1 MHTNPQI
8 AEGARSLV
16 LALAL
21 SGCAVGMDRADGRTS
36 GRDAAN
42 PGRDARTLGREAGG
56 RRDGGTPA
64 HDAGTPGW
72 DTGTSARDGGA
83 PSLPI
88 PGGSAGQPGAT
99 GWQHT
104 GVVLHGCE
112 NLVSGGKYVLAG
124 LPPPGRVVDGC
135 DFSGKQ
141 VRITGGGEVIL
152 RRSRVVNNDY
162 GDTEGAAIYVAD
174 GAGPVTIEDV
184 EIDTT
189 DHDARG
195 GDPSAGGD
203 PRQDRTIAVRKNN
216 ALKVII
222 RRVYAHDTTRGIDIT
237 SQNNI
242 EIVDTYHG
250 PNVSPPVGQRPGQ
263 GCPGTERKHSSAI
276 RAAGSTSNIVLRN
289 TVLHIGPC
297 AFASG
302 LIATYQEQG
311 PGGLYGYAN
320 HDWEID
326 GGLWIH
332 ERDNP
337 NADNTGGY
345 GIAAG
350 CDWYGTGTG
359 PTRYQ
364 NYNLRIHDLKISTQ
378 YNSDGCPAGCAQG
391 WNNVA
396 GDRTSWSKVTKFHPG
411 STDDGQPITV
421 ANPQGGISVVCPR
434 PNG

>member
-1 MHTNPQI
+1 M
-8 AEGARSLV
+8 
-16 LALAL
+16 
-21 SGCAVGMDRADGRTS
+21 
-36 GRDAAN
+36 
-42 PGRDARTLGREAGG
+42 
-56 RRDGGTPA
+56 
-64 HDAGTPGW
+64 
-72 DTGTSARDGGA
+72 
-83 PSLPI
+83 
-88 PGGSAGQPGAT
+88 
-99 GWQHT
+99 
-104 GVVLHGCE
+104 
-112 NLVSGGKYVLAG
+112 
-124 LPPPGRVVDGC
+124 
-135 DFSGKQ
+135 
-141 VRITGGGEVIL
+141 
-152 RRSRVVNNDY
+152 
-162 GDTEGAAIYVAD
+162 
-174 GAGPVTIEDV
+174 

-189 DHDARG
+189 DHNARG

-203 PRQDRTIAVRKNN
+203 PRQDRTISVRKNN

-222 RRVYAHDTTRGIDIT
+222 RRVYAHDITRGIDIT
-237 SQNNI
+237 LQNNI

-364 NYNLRIHDLKISTQ
+364 NYDLRIHDLKISTQ
-378 YNSDGCPAGCAQG
+378 YNSAGCPAGCAQG
-391 WNNVA
+391 LEQRGRRQDLLVEGHEVSPWLDGRWPTDHGCQPTGWNL
-396 GDRTSWSKVTKFHPG
+396 DRMPKTEWLIIQYQSRVEKIDANLHHC
-411 STDDGQPITV
+411 TDLGHR
-421 ANPQGGISVVCPR
+421 ARRGLCRCG
-434 PNG
+434 